1 MARGSKSVSLGTQP
15 ISKLLVQQ
23 AVPAS
28 IGILVM
34 SLNMIVDTIFVG
46 RWLGPLAISAIT
58 VVIPVTFFI
67 AAIGLAV
74 GIGGSSV
81 LSRAL
86 GAGNQEKALRVFG
99 NQTTITF
106 FTSAILAII
115 GLVFQNQLIEF
126 FGADDSFKDLALT
139 YYRIV
144 LYGIVML
151 AMCMMGNNVIRAE
164 GKPKFAMYAMMLPAV
179 GNILMDYILIKVL
192 DMGMAGA
199 AWATFISYAVCFS
212 FILWFFIVKSELR
225 LKWSSFFLE
234 RTIVKEINALSAV
247 TLARQGVIAVL
258 TVLLNN
264 VLITQ
269 GDALDV
275 ASYGII
281 SRMLMFALFPVIGV
295 NQGFLPIAGYNYGA
309 KKYARVRESIITSIK
324 YSGALAVVIFLI
336 IMAFP
341 EAIVS
346 IFLSNSES
354 LDAQT
359 LADNAE
365 ILRRTPSALR
375 MVFAVTPVIVVQ
387 LIGASYFQAIG
398 KAVPA
403 LLLSLTKQGFF
414 LIPLLLILPPFLGV
428 FGVWIAFPIADT
440 LSTLVTGFY
449 LNKEVKQK
457 LVPLMQQ
464 ETPPNPA
471 DETVH

>member
-1 MARGSKSVSLGTQP
+1 VKRNSDSLGTDS
-15 ISKLLVQQ
+15 ISSLLIKQ

-46 RWLGPLAISAIT
+46 RWIGPKAISAIT
-58 VVIPVTFFI
+58 VVVPVTFFI

-86 GAGNQEKALRVFG
+86 GAKDNEKALRVFG
-99 NQTTITF
+99 NQTTLTF
-106 FTSAILAII
+106 FASGILAAL
-115 GLVFQNQLIEF
+115 GLIFQNYLIEF
-126 FGADDSFKDLALT
+126 FGADESFKDLALT

-164 GKPKFAMYAMMLPAV
+164 GKPKFAMYAMLLPAV
-179 GNILMDYILIKVL
+179 GNIFMDYLLIKVF

-199 AWATFISYAVCFS
+199 AWATFISYFICFA
-212 FILWFFIVKSELR
+212 FIFWFFVARSELR
-225 LKWSSFFLE
+225 LNFKSFFLK
-234 RTIVKEINALSAV
+234 RKIVQEINALSFV
-247 TLARQGVIAVL
+247 TLARQGTIAVL
-258 TVLLNN
+258 TILLNN
-264 VLITQ
+264 VLITY
-269 GDALDV
+269 GDSLDV

-309 KKYARVRESIITSIK
+309 NQMARVRESINTSIK
-324 YSGALAVVIFLI
+324 YSGILALFIFALI
-336 IMAFP
+336 MLFSS
-341 EAIVS
+341 EIVS
-346 IFLSNSES
+346 VFLSNSEN
-354 LDAQT
+354 LDAAT
-359 LADNAE
+359 LADNNE
-365 ILRRTPSALR
+365 ILRRTPVALR
-375 MVFAVTPVIVVQ
+375 WVFAATPVIVIQ

-414 LIPLLLILPPFLGV
+414 LIPLLLILPPFIGV
-428 FGVWIAFPIADT
+428 FGVWIAFPIADV
-440 LSTLVTGFY
+440 LSTVVTGYY
-449 LNKEVKQK
+449 LNKAVKK
-457 LVPLMQQ
+457 DLRS
-464 ETPPNPA
+464 A
-471 DETVH
+471 

>member
-1 MARGSKSVSLGTQP
+1 MCMKNNSASLGTAS
-15 ISKLLVQQ
+15 ISSLLVKQ

-46 RWLGPLAISAIT
+46 RWIGPLAISAIT

-86 GAGNQEKALRVFG
+86 GAGDEDKALRVFG
-99 NQTTITF
+99 NQTTLTF
-106 FTSAILAII
+106 LTSGVLAAF
-115 GLVFQNQLIEF
+115 GLIYQDILIEW
-126 FGADDSFKDLALT
+126 FGADESFKEMALT

-164 GKPKFAMYAMMLPAV
+164 GKPKFAMYAMMLPAI
-179 GNILMDYILIKVL
+179 GNIFMDYILINVF
-192 DMGMAGA
+192 DFGMEGA
-199 AWATFISYAVCFS
+199 AWATFISYFICFA
-212 FILWFFIVKSELR
+212 FIVWFFIFKSELR
-225 LKWSSFFLE
+225 LKAESFKLKKKIVGEISGLSS
-234 RTIVKEINALSAV
+234 V
-247 TLARQGVIAVL
+247 TLARQATISVFTILV
-258 TVLLNN
+258 NN
-264 VLITQ
+264 VLIST

-281 SRMLMFALFPVIGV
+281 SRALMFALFPVIGV

-309 KKYARVRESIITSIK
+309 HHFERVREVINKSIL
-324 YSGALAVVIFLI
+324 YSGALALLVFTI
-336 IMAFP
+336 IM
-341 EAIVS
+341 
-346 IFLSNSES
+346 IFAPSLVELFISNKAGQ
-354 LDAQT
+354 DAQT
-359 LADNAE
+359 LANNAE
-365 ILRRTPSALR
+365 ILERTPNALR
-375 MVFAVTPVIVVQ
+375 WVFAATPVIAVQ

-414 LIPLLLILPPFLGV
+414 LIPLILILPQF
-428 FGVWIAFPIADT
+428 FGVWGVWISFPIADV
-440 LSTLVTGFY
+440 LSTVVTGYY
-449 LNKEVKQK
+449 LNREVRKTLK
-457 LVPLMQQ
+457 
-464 ETPPNPA
+464 
-471 DETVH
+471 

>member
-1 MARGSKSVSLGTQP
+1 LSTKKSTALGTQP

-46 RWLGPLAISAIT
+46 RWIGPLAISAIT

-86 GAGNQEKALRVFG
+86 GSGDDDKALRVFG
-99 NQTTITF
+99 NQITLTF
-106 FTSAILAII
+106 LVSGLLAVL
-115 GLVFQNQLIEF
+115 GLVFQNTLIEF
-126 FGADDSFKDLALT
+126 FGADDSFKDMALT

-164 GKPKFAMYAMMLPAV
+164 GKPKFAMYAMILPAI
-179 GNILMDYILIKVL
+179 GNIGMDYLLINVL
-192 DMGMAGA
+192 GYGMEGA
-199 AWATFISYAVCFS
+199 AWATFASYAVCFA
-212 FILWFFIVKSELR
+212 FIVWFFIYKSELR
-225 LKWSSFFLE
+225 LSFECFKLKE
-234 RTIVKEINALSAV
+234 KVVKEISGLSFV
-247 TLARQGVIAVL
+247 TLARQAVISIL
-258 TVLLNN
+258 TILLNN
-264 VLITQ
+264 VLIRY

-295 NQGFLPIAGYNYGA
+295 NQGFMPIAGYNFGA
-309 KKYARVRESIITSIK
+309 EKYERVREAINTSIK
-324 YSGALAVVIFLI
+324 YGGILAICIFAVIMI
-336 IMAFP
+336 FP
-341 EAIVS
+341 ESFVS
-346 IFLSNSES
+346 IFVSSKDS
-354 LDAQT
+354 LDAKT

-365 ILRRTPSALR
+365 ILRRTPAALR
-375 MVFAVTPVIVVQ
+375 WVFLATPVIVIQ
-387 LIGASYFQAIG
+387 LVGSSYFQSIG
-398 KAVPA
+398 KVIPA
-403 LLLSLTKQGFF
+403 LVLSLTKQGFF

-428 FGVWIAFPIADT
+428 FGVWISFPIADV
-440 LSTLVTGFY
+440 LSTILTGYY
-449 LNKEVKQK
+449 LNRAVKK
-457 LVPLMQQ
+457 DLISSPSAV
-464 ETPPNPA
+464 T
-471 DETVH
+471 

>member
-1 MARGSKSVSLGTQP
+1 MEKKSNSLGTDS
-15 ISKLLVQQ
+15 ISSLLIKQ

-46 RWLGPLAISAIT
+46 RWIGPLAISAIT

-86 GAGNQEKALRVFG
+86 GANNPTKALCVFG
-99 NQTTITF
+99 NQVTLTF
-106 FTSAILAII
+106 LTSGLLAIL
-115 GLVFQNQLIEF
+115 GLVFQDYLIEF
-126 FGADDSFKDLALT
+126 FGADDSFKELALT

-164 GKPKFAMYAMMLPAV
+164 GKPKFAMYAMLLPAIA
-179 GNILMDYILIKVL
+179 NIFMDYVLINV
-192 DMGMAGA
+192 MGFGMEGA
-199 AWATFISYAVCFS
+199 AWATFISYFICFA
-212 FILWFFIVKSELR
+212 FIFWFFIAKSELR
-225 LKWSSFFLE
+225 LKWESFKLQK
-234 RTIVKEINALSAV
+234 RIVSEISGLSFV
-247 TLARQGVIAVL
+247 TLARQGTIAVL
-258 TVLLNN
+258 TILLNN
-264 VLITQ
+264 VLITY

-295 NQGFLPIAGYNYGA
+295 NQGFLPIAGFNYGA
-309 KKYARVRESIITSIK
+309 EKFQRVRESINTSIK
-324 YSGALAVVIFLI
+324 YSGALALLIFAVIMIFAPQL
-336 IMAFP
+336 
-341 EAIVS
+341 VS
-346 IFLSNSES
+346 IFISNSES

-359 LADNAE
+359 LANNAE
-365 ILRRTPSALR
+365 ILERTPNALR
-375 MVFAVTPVIVVQ
+375 WVFAATPVIVVQ

-414 LIPLLLILPPFLGV
+414 LIPFIIVLPTFFGV
-428 FGVWIAFPIADT
+428 FGVWISFPIADV
-440 LSTLVTGFY
+440 LSTIVTAYY
-449 LNKEVKQK
+449 LNKEVKK
-457 LVPLMQQ
+457 MVR
-464 ETPPNPA
+464 
-471 DETVH
+471 